1 MVLCNILA
9 APLGTIIWTSAAF
22 LVVLF
27 ILKKMAW
34 KPILNSLKD
43 REEFIE
49 KSLKSAEDAKEQMGR
64 LKSDNEKLLAE
75 ARLEREQII
84 KEARELKES
93 IISEAKKTAT
103 TEGDRLV
110 AGAREEIIK
119 EKAKAMSD
127 IKTQVAALSID
138 IAEKVLR
145 SELENKGK
153 QEQIVEQHL
162 SQSQLS

>member
-1 MVLCNILA
+1 MVLLNLLS
-9 APLGTIIWTSAAF
+9 APAGIFIWTTAAF
-22 LVVLF
+22 LIVAFL
-27 ILKKMAW
+27 LKKMAW

-49 KSLKSAEDAKEQMGR
+49 KSLKSAEDAKVQMSQ

-110 AGAREEIIK
+110 AGAREEIVK
-119 EKAKAMSD
+119 EKAKAMAD

-145 SELENKGK
+145 SELENKSK
-153 QEQIVEQHL
+153 QVQIVEQHL